1 MLALV
6 LIVAAGLLV
15 LQSWPGAV
23 TLLAWLLA
31 GGLVIGLALL
41 RRGGWWRWAALVALL
56 LAELTLASLALEHS
70 RPTAP
75 EAITSLRSAPAH
87 LLASAREAE
96 QRGEI
101 PGRFLSIS
109 GITFDPGDLADLE
122 TMFSGELPPEA
133 IYDLVVASK
142 LQEIVAPN
150 LPLLWRLP
158 AVDGYD
164 GGVLPLSRY
173 VDLQSLFAPDETLD
187 PDGRLREQLTAVP
200 ASRLLRLLNV
210 QHVITDKGFDVWR
223 DGVYYDLEL
232 STRIAPGAAITLTA
246 GDRLEATEIGVFSHL
261 EGAATVADGQ
271 VVAAVSAVDGAGG
284 RSDFELTRRAG
295 DG

>member
-1 MLALV
+1 
-6 LIVAAGLLV
+6 
-15 LQSWPGAV
+15 
-23 TLLAWLLA
+23 
-31 GGLVIGLALL
+31 
-41 RRGGWWRWAALVALL
+41 
-56 LAELTLASLALEHS
+56 
-70 RPTAP
+70 
-75 EAITSLRSAPAH
+75 
-87 LLASAREAE
+87 
-96 QRGEI
+96 
-101 PGRFLSIS
+101 
-109 GITFDPGDLADLE
+109 
-122 TMFSGELPPEA
+122 MFSGEMPPEA

-173 VDLQSLFAPDETLD
+173 VDLQSLFAPGETLD

-200 ASRLLRLLNV
+200 ANRLLRLLNV

-246 GDRLEATEIGVFSHL
+246 VDRLEATALGLFSHL

-271 VVAAVSAVDGAGG
+271 VVASISVIDGEGG
-284 RSDFELTRRAG
+284 RSEFRAAG
-295 DG
+295 RAADG